1 MKASTLLF
9 TVLGAAAAGL
19 AAGLLIAPYKGTETR
34 KKLSKKTY
42 DISNHV
48 NSFIKSGKDYV
59 NDVVGAT
66 KAEGEGLKEDA
77 ENRYNRL
84 SSDLG

>member
-19 AAGLLIAPYKGTETR
+19 AAGLLIAPDKGTETR
-34 KKLSKKTY
+34 KKLSKKT
-42 DISNHV
+42 DDLRNQV

-66 KAEGEGLKEDA
+66 KVEGEGLK
-77 ENRYNRL
+77 
-84 SSDLG
+84 

>member
-19 AAGLLIAPYKGTETR
+19 AAGLLIAPDKGTETR
-34 KKLSKKTY
+34 KKLSKKT
-42 DISNHV
+42 DDLRNQV

-66 KAEGEGLKEDA
+66 KVEGEGLKEDA

>member
-19 AAGLLIAPYKGTETR
+19 AAGLLIAPDKGAETR
-34 KKLSKKTY
+34 KKLSKKT
-42 DISNHV
+42 DDLRNQV

-59 NDVVGAT
+59 KDVAGAA